1 MIFLNIAV
9 MNQILVTGGAGFIGQ
24 HLLKRLSQLDCKIT
38 VIDNLSNGNENFQND
53 NISKSDN
60 TNNNISFYKED
71 IRNKDS
77 ISDIFKRERI
87 DTCIHLAARISVSD
101 SITNPYDTL
110 DVNIGGTLNVLE
122 VCSNN
127 KVKNFVFASSAAAYG
142 EPKKLPISEDHVL
155 DPLSPYGASKVA
167 GEVLVSS
174 YGNFGKIQ
182 NAISLRFFNVYGEGQ
197 TLEYAGVITKFAEQL
212 SKGLRP
218 VIYGDG
224 QQTRDFV
231 SVNDVVR
238 AILLA
243 AESENKIYSSS
254 SPAVHVFNVASGK
267 SISIN
272 ELAKTMIRISGLA
285 LEPLYQEKR
294 KGDIKYAAVD
304 TTKSKSILGFAAK
317 EELEPGLKQL
327 MLDSNS
333 ITARNL

>member
-1 MIFLNIAV
+1 
-9 MNQILVTGGAGFIGQ
+9 MNQVLVTGGAGFIGQ

-60 TNNNISFYKED
+60 SNNNISFHKED
-71 IRNKDS
+71 IRNKYS
-77 ISDIFKRERI
+77 ILDIFKRERI

-110 DVNIGGTLNVLE
+110 DVNIRGTLNVLE
-122 VCSNN
+122 ACSNN

-197 TLEYAGVITKFAEQL
+197 TLEYAGVITKFAERL

-218 VIYGDG
+218 IIYGDG

-231 SVNDVVR
+231 SVNDVVN
-238 AILLA
+238 AIQLA
-243 AESENKIYSSS
+243 AESENKISSS
-254 SPAVHVFNVASGK
+254 TSLAAHVFNVASGK

-272 ELAKTMIRISGLA
+272 DLAKAMIRISALD
-285 LEPLYQEKR
+285 LEPVYEEER
-294 KGDIKYAAVD
+294 KGEIKYAAVD
-304 TTKSKSILGFAAK
+304 TTRSKSILGFVSK

-327 MLDSNS
+327 MLDSYS
-333 ITARNL
+333 IPARNT

>member
-1 MIFLNIAV
+1 

-24 HLLKRLSQLDCKIT
+24 HLLKRLSKLNCKIT
-38 VIDNLSNGNENFQND
+38 VIDIISDANKNFQ
-53 NISKSDN
+53 
-60 TNNNISFYKED
+60 NNNISFYKED

-77 ISDIFKRERI
+77 VSDIFKHEKI
-87 DTCIHLAARISVSD
+87 DTCIHLAAKISVSD
-101 SITNPYDTL
+101 SITNPFDTL
-110 DVNIGGTLNVLE
+110 DTNIKGTLNVLE
-122 VCSNN
+122 ACSNN
-127 KVKNFVFASSAAAYG
+127 RVENFVFASSAAAYG
-142 EPKKLPISEDHVL
+142 EPKNLPISEEHKL

-197 TLEYAGVITKFAEQL
+197 TLEYAGVITKFAERL

-218 VIYGDG
+218 IIYGDG

-231 SVNDVVR
+231 SVSDVVN

-243 AESENKIYSSS
+243 TESKNKISSS
-254 SPAVHVFNVASGK
+254 TSLAAHVFNVASGI

-272 ELAKTMIRISGLA
+272 DLAKTMIRISGLG
-285 LEPLYQEKR
+285 LEPLYEEER
-294 KGDIKYAAVD
+294 KGDIKSASVD
-304 TTKSKSILGFAAK
+304 MTRSKSILGFAAK

-327 MLDSNS
+327 MLDSYS
-333 ITARNL
+333 KSARNT

>member
-1 MIFLNIAV
+1 
-9 MNQILVTGGAGFIGQ
+9 MNRILVTGGAGFIGQ

-53 NISKSDN
+53 NILKSDN
-60 TNNNISFYKED
+60 INNNISFHKED

-77 ISDIFKRERI
+77 VSDIFKRERI

-122 VCSNN
+122 ACSNN

-155 DPLSPYGASKVA
+155 DPLSPYGASKAA

-231 SVNDVVR
+231 SVNDVVH

-243 AESENKIYSSS
+243 AKSENKIASS
-254 SPAVHVFNVASGK
+254 SPAAVFNVASGK
-267 SISIN
+267 SININ

-285 LEPLYQEKR
+285 LAPLYQEER

-304 TTKSKSILGFAAK
+304 TTKSKRILGFAAK

-327 MLDSNS
+327 MLDPHSQQ
-333 ITARNL
+333 R

>member
-1 MIFLNIAV
+1 MIFSNITV

-60 TNNNISFYKED
+60 TNNNISFHKVD

-77 ISDIFKRERI
+77 VSHIFKRERI

-122 VCSNN
+122 ACSNN

-231 SVNDVVR
+231 SVNDVVN

-243 AESENKIYSSS
+243 AESENKISSS
-254 SPAVHVFNVASGK
+254 SPAAVFNVASGK

-272 ELAKTMIRISGLA
+272 DLAKTMIRISGLA
-285 LEPLYQEKR
+285 LEPLYQEER

-327 MLDSNS
+327 MPEPHSQQ
-333 ITARNL
+333 R